1 MWKRHSAMMRYI
13 LKVFTLLLFCSVAV
27 AQEVQDLKTSSYVDT
42 IGSEKKLSFVHWG
55 SYPEKELEQ
64 AFLSFSKAHLSP
76 VTRDILIQVLSEKT
90 SFDAEVGKEGAWLDL
105 RLQMLKNLRAHEAL
119 TKIVPFLPAEQGD
132 KIKIEAFFLA
142 KDWYNGC
149 TLVEKYPEEQEE
161 KLFCAALIGS
171 KEEAELL
178 YELALEKNELSP
190 TSLALIKGLLE
201 KSPKPK
207 DFPEGSLSTIQRFA
221 AETLKWTSPIE
232 EQKAPHY
239 APFGRAIHLK
249 KVQALWE
256 KEPLEH
262 QNYRWVVLMTYVSLF
277 RPDIQFVGNKNLTG
291 KVNPLS
297 LKLKD
302 RPESKITGK
311 DVLTALL
318 FLDGQTINLYEAFL
332 LLQKS
337 GVDIEQ
343 WALEQINP

>member
-1 MWKRHSAMMRYI
+1 MKHYI
-13 LKVFTLLLFCSVAV
+13 FKIFSLLLICSVAV
-27 AQEVQDLKTSSYVDT
+27 AQEVQDLKTSSYIDT
-42 IGSEKKLSFVHWG
+42 IGLEKKLSFVHWG

-64 AFLSFSKAHLSP
+64 AFLSFSKGRLSP

-90 SFDAEVGKEGAWLDL
+90 SFDEDVGKEGAWLNL
-105 RLQMLKNLRAHEAL
+105 RLQMLKNLHAHEAL
-119 TKIVPFLPAEQGD
+119 AKIAPFLPAEQRD

-142 KDWYNGC
+142 KDWYDGC
-149 TLVEKYPEEQEE
+149 ALVEKYPKAQEE

-190 TSLALIKGLLE
+190 TSLALIEGLLE
-201 KSPKPK
+201 KASKPK
-207 DFPEGSLSTIQRFA
+207 NFSEGSLSTIQRFA
-221 AETLKWTSPIE
+221 AETLKWVSPIE

-249 KVQALWE
+249 KMQTLWE

-277 RPDIQFVGNKNLTG
+277 RPDIQFIGNKNLKTFESTKG

-318 FLDGQTINLYEAFL
+318 FLDGQTINLYESFL